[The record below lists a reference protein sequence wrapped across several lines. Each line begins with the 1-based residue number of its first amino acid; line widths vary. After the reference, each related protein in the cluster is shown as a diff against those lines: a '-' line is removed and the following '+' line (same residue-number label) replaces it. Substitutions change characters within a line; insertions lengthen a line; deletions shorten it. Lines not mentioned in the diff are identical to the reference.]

1 MSARKETPLNYIQAN
16 EVPLMK
22 TKTLLIVIILIGL
35 VVGAL
40 GYFLFLKVFI
50 PNMM

>member
-1 MSARKETPLNYIQAN
+1 
-16 EVPLMK
+16 MK
-22 TKTLLIVIILIGL
+22 KDSPIVIILIAL

-40 GYFLFLKVFI
+40 GCSLIMKIFI

>member
-1 MSARKETPLNYIQAN
+1 
-16 EVPLMK
+16 MK
-22 TKTLLIVIILIGL
+22 TKTLPVVLILIAL

-40 GYFLFLKVFI
+40 GYLLFMKVLI

>member
-1 MSARKETPLNYIQAN
+1 
-16 EVPLMK
+16 MK
-22 TKTLLIVIILIGL
+22 TKKLSIVIILTGL

-40 GYFLFLKVFI
+40 GYFLFMKVFI

>member
-1 MSARKETPLNYIQAN
+1 
-16 EVPLMK
+16 MK
-22 TKTLLIVIILIGL
+22 IKNLSIVIILIGL

-40 GYFLFLKVFI
+40 GYFLFMKVFI

>member
-1 MSARKETPLNYIQAN
+1 
-16 EVPLMK
+16 MK
-22 TKTLLIVIILIGL
+22 TKNLLIVIILIGL

-40 GYFLFLKVFI
+40 GYYLFMEVFI

>member
-1 MSARKETPLNYIQAN
+1 
-16 EVPLMK
+16 MK
-22 TKTLLIVIILIGL
+22 TKTLPIVILLIAL

-40 GYFLFLKVFI
+40 GYFLFMKVFI